1 MKSTDNSAA
10 VKKRT
15 FDLIVLE
22 APAASDNER
31 KIQAELRSGGRY
43 RLLTSVP
50 YQLGWTPGG
59 YEIWVKESSSGLT
72 AKQ

>member
-1 MKSTDNSAA
+1 MKSTDYSAA

-22 APAASDNER
+22 VPAASGNER
-31 KIQAELRSGGRY
+31 KIQTLLRSSGRY

-59 YEIWVKESSSGLT
+59 YEIWVKDSSYGLP
-72 AKQ
+72 AQ